1 MTQTAHLK
9 LMYGEYLEHSLRY
22 YEFDAPVISDH
33 EFDHICLLLA
43 AGWNLFE
50 HKYKHLT
57 TKDDLWAGTGMQIS
71 SANAPRA
78 LLELIRKYPDKALK
92 DVFNVTTPCVVCSKP
107 KRWRNAEGKC
117 TDCAPIELT
126 PPRDEP
132 KKVEND
138 NRPGKKT
145 A

>member
-1 MTQTAHLK
+1 MTSSELK
-9 LMYGEYLEHSLRY
+9 RMYGEYLEHSLRY
-22 YEFDAPVISDH
+22 YEFDAPVITDH
-33 EFDHICLLLA
+33 EFDHICLVLA
-43 AGWNLFE
+43 GHWDLFE
-50 HKYKHLT
+50 HKYKYLT
-57 TKDDLWAGTGMQIS
+57 TRDDLWAGTGMQITT
-71 SANAPRA
+71 ANCGAIT
-78 LLELIRKYPDKALK
+78 ELIRRYPDKALR
-92 DVFNVTTPCVVCSKP
+92 DVFDVAIPCVVCSKP

-145 A
+145 V